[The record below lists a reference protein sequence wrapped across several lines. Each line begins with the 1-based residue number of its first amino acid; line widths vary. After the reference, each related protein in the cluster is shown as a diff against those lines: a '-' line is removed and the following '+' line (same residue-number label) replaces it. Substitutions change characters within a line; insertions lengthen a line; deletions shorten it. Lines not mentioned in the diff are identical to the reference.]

1 MGYSH
6 EPSIAVVELASIA
19 RGIQTADAILK
30 EATVTVLASRPVSP
44 GRYVILFTG
53 SVEDVR
59 SALVA
64 AIDCGADS
72 VIDQL
77 LLPGID
83 PSVFQALSRPLETPE
98 LDAVG
103 AVETSTIA
111 AAVEAADA
119 AVKRGEVSLMELH
132 LAQGIDGKSY
142 FTCTGE
148 VSDVEAAVAAASD
161 VAMRRDRLL
170 HQVIIPRPHD
180 DLRSVL
186 DGHHRPL

>member
-1 MGYSH
+1 MGYEH

-19 RGIQTADAILK
+19 RGIRTADAILK
-30 EATVTVLASRPVSP
+30 EATVTVLAARPVSP
-44 GRYVILFTG
+44 GRYLILFTG

-59 SALVA
+59 SALGA
-64 AIDCGADS
+64 AIESGAGS
-72 VIDQL
+72 IVDQL
-77 LLPGID
+77 FLPGID
-83 PSVFQALSRPLETPE
+83 PSVLQALARPVESPE

-103 AVETSTIA
+103 AVETATIA

-119 AVKRGEVSLMELH
+119 AVKRGEVALIELH

-161 VAMRRDRLL
+161 VAMRGDRLL

-180 DLRSVL
+180 GLRSVL